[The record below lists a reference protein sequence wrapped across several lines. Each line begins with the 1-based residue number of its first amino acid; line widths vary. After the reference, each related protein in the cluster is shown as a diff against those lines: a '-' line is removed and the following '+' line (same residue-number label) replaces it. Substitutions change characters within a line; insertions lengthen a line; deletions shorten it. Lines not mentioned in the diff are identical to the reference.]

1 MTDRP
6 LLSVVIPCLNREA
19 FLRPTIESVL
29 GQDYPAIEC
38 LVVDGGS
45 TDGSLEILRSY
56 GGRIRWI
63 SEPDQGHADAI
74 NKGWRLSRGEV
85 LAWLNADDVW
95 AVPDAA
101 RRAVAHLES
110 HPETDVVYGDCGAI
124 DVEGR
129 LVGMSYVHPWDL
141 AYAVEH
147 CDHCIPQPA
156 AFVRRRA
163 AERVGWLD
171 TAFYQ
176 KKDHE
181 FWLRVGLTGRID
193 YLPVLLAHARTLRG
207 LSFDGR
213 TAAPACLQVTRAFY
227 RLPGVPEALRR
238 KRRRAMS
245 NSYLRGMDYAVDGGP
260 LWGIVFRY
268 ALAAILT
275 DPGNGADVLR
285 RLRSL
290 LTAGVATTPALRIP
304 CAALDALAWGAR
316 RLRMAGPGRPRI
328 PNLLGDR
335 DIEWAWVAAT
345 MPAGPGEAL
354 DFGAGESPLGLLASL
369 RGFRVTAVDLQ
380 EAWRPYRTTGVRSLR
395 GDLLKLPL
403 DAGSFDLVLNC
414 STVEHVGL
422 GGRYGVVEHRPDGDL
437 EAMARLHALLKPG
450 GVMLLT
456 VPVGRDAVF
465 PPLTRVYGA
474 ARLPRLLEGYRVE
487 REQYWIKDGE
497 NRWTPCAR
505 EAAVDFEASAGS
517 WDPLQN
523 VYGLGG
529 FVLRRP

>member
-1 MTDRP
+1 MSRLP
-6 LLSVVIPCLNREA
+6 LVSVVIPCLNREA

-29 GQDYPAIEC
+29 GQDYPEIEC

-45 TDGSLEILRSY
+45 TDGTLEILRGY
-56 GGRIRWI
+56 GERIRWV

-74 NKGWRLSRGEV
+74 NKGWRMSQGEV

-95 AVPDAA
+95 AVPGAA
-101 RRAVAHLES
+101 RRAVEYLEA

-124 DVEGR
+124 DADGR
-129 LVGMSYVHPWDL
+129 LVGMSYMHPWSL
-141 AYAVEH
+141 EHAVEH

-163 AERVGWLD
+163 AERVGWLN

-193 YLPVLLAHARTLRG
+193 HLPVLLAHARATRG

-227 RLPGVPEALRR
+227 TLPGVPEALRR
-238 KRRRAMS
+238 KRRRALS
-245 NSYLRGMDYAVDGGP
+245 NSYLRGMDYAADGGP
-260 LWGIVFRY
+260 LWGIIFRY
-268 ALAAILT
+268 ALAAILM
-275 DPGNGADVLR
+275 DPRNGPVALR
-285 RLRSL
+285 RLRDL
-290 LTAGVATTPALRIP
+290 LEARGGRGPGLR
-304 CAALDALAWGAR
+304 AARAVLDGMAWGVR
-316 RLRMAGPGRPRI
+316 RLKGGSGRPRI

-335 DIEWAWVAAT
+335 DIEWAWIAAT
-345 MPAGPGEAL
+345 TPEGPGEAL
-354 DFGAGESPLGLLASL
+354 DFGAGESPLGLLAVL
-369 RGFRVTAVDLQ
+369 RGFRVTTVDLR
-380 EAWRPYRTTGVRSLR
+380 EIWRPYRMPGLCSLR
-395 GDLLKLPL
+395 GDVLTLPL
-403 DAGSFDLVLNC
+403 AEAGFDLVISC

-422 GGRYGVVEHRPDGDL
+422 VGRYGVVEASSDGDL
-437 EAMARLHALLKPG
+437 EAMARLRLLLKPG
-450 GVMLLT
+450 GRMLLT

-465 PPLTRVYGA
+465 PPLTRVYGET
-474 ARLPRLLEGYRVE
+474 RLPHLLRGYDVE
-487 REQYWIKDGE
+487 REAYWIKDAE
-497 NRWTPCAR
+497 NRWTPCDRGTALT
-505 EAAVDFEASAGS
+505 FEASAGS

-523 VYGLGG
+523 AYALAG